1 MINMNTRPEGLEF
14 YQGDEVVL
22 AGGPYQGT
30 HGVFLGLRQDDRW
43 ADITERNG
51 SVRSHPVVWLAH
63 FTDAIRS
70 FFNRTQE
77 PSKKDAV
84 V

>member
-1 MINMNTRPEGLEF
+1 MIMSIKSESAQF
-14 YQGDEVVL
+14 HKGDEVML